1 MKRISNEALRD
12 HFLGWQCRIRQLA
25 IRQLEGQ
32 PMPAMQPAVW
42 SRKGEPISQRMTV
55 LIIKAEPAKS
65 TAYFRHQLQ
74 RTHEHAEARAAGLA
88 YLAAD
93 YFQDPQ
99 SFSEEMTA
107 LFPAASPAA
116 GAMLA
121 ARPVLLDFDQ
131 YSQRYRISCKV
142 RRLKG
147 DDSARQAAL
156 WHNRL
161 FNPNLARRCRSAR
174 IPPDSEKRRGQSLAG
189 VKKAS

>member
-25 IRQLEGQ
+25 IRQLDGQ

-42 SRKGEPISQRMTV
+42 SRKGAPLSQRMTI
-55 LIIKAEPAKS
+55 LIIKAKPAES

-74 RTHEHAEARAAGLA
+74 RTHEHGEARAAGLA

-93 YFQDPQ
+93 YFRDPR
-99 SFSEEMTA
+99 SGFSDEMAA
-107 LFPAASPAA
+107 LFPAASLTPAPCSPP
-116 GAMLA
+116 G
-121 ARPVLLDFDQ
+121 RVLDFDQ

-147 DDSARQAAL
+147 DDPARQATL

-161 FNPNLARRCRSAR
+161 FNPNVPGDAEVLGFRDWKSAEAD
-174 IPPDSEKRRGQSLAG
+174 PWPA
-189 VKKAS
+189 

>member
-1 MKRISNEALRD
+1 MKRISNAALRD

-25 IRQLEGQ
+25 VRQFDGQ

-42 SRKGEPISQRMTV
+42 SRKGDPISQRMTI
-55 LIIKAEPAKS
+55 LIIKAEPAES

-93 YFQDPQ
+93 YFQDPH

-116 GAMLA
+116 GAMLS

-142 RRLKG
+142 RRLKA
-147 DDSARQAAL
+147 DDPARQAAL

-161 FNPNLARRCRSAR
+161 FNPNVPSDALVLAFKPEWKSAEAD
-174 IPPDSEKRRGQSLAG
+174 PWPA
-189 VKKAS
+189 